1 MQLDPTFVPER
12 SIWVILRDYEQ
23 ESEIVLMLWALAIIG
38 QKALALR
45 REQALFERDLV
56 TLGEGMRILP
66 EDVRGHARTLQ
77 ALPEPE
83 RSSLLPRALLAA
95 LHRFG
100 ATGSIAD
107 ASASAHGV
115 CEGEADRLDS
125 ELSLLRYVAWAIPAI
140 GFIGTV
146 RGIGDAL
153 AQAHRAMQGDL
164 SGVTAGLGTA
174 FNSTLI
180 ALLLSL
186 RPHVPAPPPAE
197 RAGAPGARRRV
208 VPRRAPAPEPARGL
222 MAVVAL
228 EVNDAGP
235 PGPLG
240 GAAAAIRREPGDRAL
255 RGRRP
260 PDRTAAARAGRSS
273 GRGRSAT
280 RTGIAS
286 TPSPW
291 AGPIRP
297 RVSHADLAFAHL
309 RALRRRISRG
319 ATPPKSS
326 WPCRA
331 SGPPRPSA
339 CC

>member
-1 MQLDPTFVPER
+1 MTRRPVTGGFVFQAASLVVSAILVHALYVTVVWPRAASDQAAHDARMQLDPTFVPVR
-12 SIWVILRDYEQ
+12 SLWIILRDYEQ

-38 QKALALR
+38 QKVLALR
-45 REQALFERDLV
+45 REQALFQRDLV
-56 TLGEGMRILP
+56 ALGEGMRILP
-66 EDVRGHARTLQ
+66 EDVPGHARTLQ
-77 ALPEPE
+77 TLPEPE

-107 ASASAHGV
+107 ASASAHNV

-186 RPHVPAPPPAE
+186 FLMFLLHHLQSEQERLVRDAE
-197 RAGAPGARRRV
+197 SYLDER
-208 VPRRAPAPEPARGL
+208 L
-222 MAVVAL
+222 L
-228 EVNDAGP
+228 
-235 PGPLG
+235 L
-240 GAAAAIRREPGDRAL
+240 
-255 RGRRP
+255 
-260 PDRTAAARAGRSS
+260 S
-273 GRGRSAT
+273 
-280 RTGIAS
+280 
-286 TPSPW
+286 
-291 AGPIRP
+291 
-297 RVSHADLAFAHL
+297 L
-309 RALRRRISRG
+309 RA
-319 ATPPKSS
+319 A
-326 WPCRA
+326 
-331 SGPPRPSA
+331 
-339 CC
+339 